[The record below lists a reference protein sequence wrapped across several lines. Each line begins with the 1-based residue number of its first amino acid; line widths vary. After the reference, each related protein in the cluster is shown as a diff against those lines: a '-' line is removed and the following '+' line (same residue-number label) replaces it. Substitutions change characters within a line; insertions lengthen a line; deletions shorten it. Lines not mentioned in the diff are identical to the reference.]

1 MQKGRNIVSADGF
14 EKKIHEVEYELSYLQ
29 KKLTEFILNES
40 DRIAMM
46 TIGEFSEYANVSQ
59 ATITRFVR
67 KIGFAS
73 YQEFQRYLKD
83 QLMQKINTVDKMENS
98 IMLADMLSKQ
108 QEEWSILQGEYLN
121 MHSFE
126 KEINLELYREVAE
139 KICVAKRVYLVGM
152 SSSKALVEF
161 LTYRFRWMGIQ
172 VEACTVGGND
182 FLEQLAGLSTEDL
195 LFCIGFRK
203 TYQEVSIA
211 LKYAQK
217 EGIEIVGIAESKTNE
232 IHDYTKLVIPVKR
245 GPEEK
250 WNSLALPMAIC
261 NILVRMCLELRG
273 EEALKFARKYQWLL
287 NEFSGGKR

>member
-1 MQKGRNIVSADGF
+1 MSVVEF
-14 EKKIHEVEYELSYLQ
+14 EKMICVIEHELSYLQ
-29 KKLTEFILNES
+29 KNLVKLILKDS
-40 DRIAMM
+40 DKIAMM

-67 KIGFAS
+67 KIGFTS
-73 YQEFQRYLKD
+73 YQEFQHYLKE

-98 IMLADMLSKQ
+98 IMLANMLSEQ
-108 QEEWSILQGEYLN
+108 SEESSLFQGEYLN
-121 MHSFE
+121 MYSFE
-126 KEINLELYREVAE
+126 KEIDLETYREMAE
-139 KICVAKRVYLVGM
+139 KICTAKRVYLVGM

-161 LTYRFRWMGIQ
+161 LAYRFRWMGIR
-172 VEACTVGGND
+172 VETCTFGGND
-182 FLEQLAGLSTEDL
+182 FLEQLAGISTEDL

-203 TYQEVSIA
+203 TYPEISIA
-211 LKYAQK
+211 LKYADK

-232 IHDYTKLVIPVKR
+232 INNYTKSVISVRR

-261 NILVRMCLELRG
+261 NILVKICLEMRG
-273 EEALKFARKYQWLL
+273 EEAIKFARKYQWLL